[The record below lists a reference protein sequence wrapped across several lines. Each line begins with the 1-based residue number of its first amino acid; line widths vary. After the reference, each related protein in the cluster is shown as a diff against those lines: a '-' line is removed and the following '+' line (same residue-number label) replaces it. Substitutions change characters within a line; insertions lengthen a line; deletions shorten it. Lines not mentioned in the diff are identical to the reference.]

1 MMYYCYLDTPI
12 GDLLLAGDEQTL
24 SLVGFPKGKMRRD
37 PDPDSRW
44 REAHRL
50 RVHVR
55 LQDGFGDE
63 TFG

>member
-37 PDPDSRW
+37 PDPDW
-44 REAHRL
+44 IYNEKPFEA
-50 RVHVR
+50 VR
-55 LQDGFGDE
+55 
-63 TFG
+63 